1 MHRIYFWV
9 HHINLLQLVENN
21 MIVFIFEAAIL
32 SQGLSHLVCTIQMI
46 LLPHS
51 HHWESDPCISEPPS
65 LQRWDLGTSYR
76 TTGGLVDCSTCS
88 HFPHTGV
95 CHIERPKSE
104 ALLSSSL
111 VLGSPTRNCNQ
122 KPQTEV
128 GSFPL
133 RAWTDIHTVICFD
146 KASGISVH
154 VMSASRRTIGN
165 CDSIHVVRF
174 DACCYCII
182 YFKES
187 IGRTYLITTEPSAHR
202 LVAGSRSGYFQW
214 VARSIAFLSTRWS
227 RWCNLLPRVGTL
239 LWWIGHIQIADHFP
253 LPAWCDSEKWRRRTD
268 GRHIQKAHRE
278 AAEENHGKCHHSES

>member
-1 MHRIYFWV
+1 MHKQPYKYFEIVLVFRV
-9 HHINLLQLVENN
+9 H
-21 MIVFIFEAAIL
+21 
-32 SQGLSHLVCTIQMI
+32 SHLRLKLSSYCKVYLILVCRVQMTQS
-46 LLPHS
+46 PHS
-51 HHWESDPCISEPPS
+51 HCPELHPCISEPPS
-65 LQRWDLGTSYR
+65 PQRWDMGTSYR

-165 CDSIHVVRF
+165 CHSIHVVSF
-174 DACCYCII
+174 DVSIYRII
-182 YFKES
+182 ETVRS
-187 IGRTYLITTEPSAHR
+187 SYLMTS
-202 LVAGSRSGYFQW
+202 
-214 VARSIAFLSTRWS
+214 
-227 RWCNLLPRVGTL
+227 
-239 LWWIGHIQIADHFP
+239 
-253 LPAWCDSEKWRRRTD
+253 
-268 GRHIQKAHRE
+268 
-278 AAEENHGKCHHSES
+278 